1 MHPHLSIIKL
11 ALQKT
16 NWEQLK
22 DLAHTDFPEELQPI
36 WLALEAQYTKTDVES
51 LSELDLA
58 ALLFTNSVKKQEL
71 YTGIVDTLLKHD
83 VSEQVTHELVKQIKL
98 SKVFRELSLKAYD
111 AAEGRA
117 SLDDIRL
124 LTQQLDVPVE
134 DNSPSPFV
142 IGSLSELLGR
152 TYEQMGLR
160 WRTPWLN
167 KALGSLRRGDFGFV
181 FARPETGKTT
191 FLASEVSFMAEQL
204 ADDAGPIIWFNNE
217 EQGDKVYLRVYQAS
231 LGVDLIS
238 LRINVEVNDKQFI
251 KNTKDKIKIVD
262 RANISKSFVEQ
273 ICRKYKPSLIIF
285 DQIDKIQGFK
295 ADREDLMLG
304 SIYVWARELAKYY
317 CPVIGICQS
326 GGTGENIRY
335 LTMNHVANA
344 HTAKQAEADWILGIG
359 FIHDTGWEN
368 IRFFNISKNKLQGD
382 VDSDPKLRHGKT
394 EILIQPEIARYR
406 EMS

>member
-11 ALQKT
+11 ALQRN
-16 NWEQLK
+16 NWEKLK

-36 WLALEAQYTKTDVES
+36 WLTLEAQYTKTDVDS

-58 ALLFTNSVKKQEL
+58 ALLFTNNVKKQEL
-71 YTGIVDTLLKHD
+71 YTGIVDTLLKHE
-83 VSEQVTHELVKQIKL
+83 VGEQVTYELVKQIKL
-98 SKVFRELSLKAYD
+98 GKVFRELSLKAYD

-117 SLDDIRL
+117 NLDDIKQ
-124 LTQQLDVPVE
+124 LTAQLDVPVE
-134 DNSPSPFV
+134 DTSPDPFV
-142 IGSLSELLGR
+142 TGSLNDLLGR

-160 WRTPWLN
+160 WRTQWLN

-204 ADDAGPIIWFNNE
+204 AEDAGPIIWFNNE

-231 LGVDLIS
+231 LGADLIS
-238 LRINVEVNDKQFI
+238 LRINVEENDKQFI
-251 KNTKDKIKIVD
+251 KNTNNKIKIVD

-273 ICRKYKPSLIIF
+273 VCRKYKPSLIIF
-285 DQIDKIQGFK
+285 DQIDKISGFK

-304 SIYVWARELAKYY
+304 SIYIWARELAKTY
-317 CPVIGICQS
+317 CPVIGICQA
-326 GGTGENIRY
+326 GGTGENVRY

-394 EILIQPEIARYR
+394 EVLIQPEIARYKDL
-406 EMS
+406 